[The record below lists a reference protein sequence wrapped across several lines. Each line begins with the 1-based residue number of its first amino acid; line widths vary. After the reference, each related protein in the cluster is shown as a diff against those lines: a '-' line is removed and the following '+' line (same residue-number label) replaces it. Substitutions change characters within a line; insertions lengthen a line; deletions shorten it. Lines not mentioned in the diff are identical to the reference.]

1 MLERKE
7 REQIIEVFGRATQR
21 LADNLAR
28 PSAILFSSDARESTE
43 NVVLLQEAMITK
55 YGVHIVRSTDADDER
70 SELIGPFATEES
82 ARLWI
87 ARHPIQN
94 ARCNVMRVSRVEPW
108 EWTKP

>member
-1 MLERKE
+1 MAVTKGFKFKLIASR
-7 REQIIEVFGRATQR
+7 R
-21 LADNLAR
+21 AR
-28 PSAILFSSDARESTE
+28 PLLWHRSREKRCAGPNPRSALAAKRMT
-43 NVVLLQEAMITK
+43 TK
-55 YGVHIVRSTDADDER
+55 YGVHIARSTDADDER